1 MNTNAIT
8 TAAEIM
14 GGLQSQSRI
23 EIRHSIQKLHD
34 VMASMPQVFDK
45 ECVDF
50 PVKHYKA
57 PGMIGREM
65 FIPKGTII
73 IGKIH
78 KHSHLNIV
86 SIGHVRV
93 LTEAGQ
99 VEIVAPYTFTSEVGA
114 RRVVVAIQDTVW
126 TTLHLNPNDYDP
138 DSKEDMEKLEAEI
151 IAPDY
156 QALESFT
163 KMLEV

>member
-1 MNTNAIT
+1 MSNIT
-8 TAAEIM
+8 AEQITS
-14 GGLQSQSRI
+14 GLQSQSRL
-23 EIRHSIQKLHD
+23 EIRHAIQHLHD
-34 VMASMPQVFDK
+34 LMASMPQVFDE

-65 FIPKGTII
+65 FIPKGSII

-86 SIGHVRV
+86 SVGHVRV

-99 VEIVAPYTFTSEVGA
+99 VEIIAPHTFTSEVGA
-114 RRVVVAIQDTVW
+114 RRLVVAMEDTIW

-138 DSKEDMEKLEAEI
+138 ENKDDMEKLEAEI

>member
-1 MNTNAIT
+1 MS
-8 TAAEIM
+8 EILISEEIRS
-14 GGLQSQSRI
+14 GLQSASRPK
-23 EIRHSIQKLHD
+23 IRWAIQALHD
-34 VMASMPQVFDK
+34 VMASMPTVYDK

-65 FIPKGTII
+65 FIPKGKII

-86 SIGHVRV
+86 TKGHVRV

-99 VEIVAPYTFTSEVGA
+99 MEIVAPYTFTSEVGA
-114 RRVVVAIQDTVW
+114 RRVVVAFEDTIW
-126 TTLHLNPNDYDP
+126 TTLHLNPNNYDP
-138 DSKEDMEKLEAEI
+138 ENADDMAKLEKEI
-151 IAPDY
+151 TAPDY
-156 QALESFT
+156 EALENFT
-163 KMLEV
+163 KKLEV